1 MNAIFLY
8 LKIIKKYNFYQGMDV
23 YFRELAKVFIEMK
36 EEGLSHPAETFQQIL
51 NWEFSINPTENKAYV
66 QEMDFRFKK
75 VN

>member
-51 NWEFSINPTENKAYV
+51 N
-66 QEMDFRFKK
+66 
-75 VN
+75 